1 VSSTRGRS
9 FPSAIL
15 FALLCACAGR
25 QIQPPPEAPRP
36 PVEPPRVE
44 ERPSPL
50 VVGLI
55 LPGTGS
61 AALKQYGDL
70 IKEGVDL
77 AVREHQ
83 RAGGREVEIV
93 VVDDGGDPAR
103 ARQSVAELES
113 RNAVGIIG
121 PLLGSSLE
129 AAGRARSD
137 SSLVIISPTSSERA
151 PSLANVYTLNAGD
164 TRGAEELGTYA
175 ARRRLTAIG
184 VLYPRTAEFTAQA
197 RAFQSAATAAGIRV
211 TDVPYDPGTTT
222 FARPLQQLK
231 AASAGAVFI
240 PASERDIRQLAPQL
254 EYYGLT
260 GIQVLGSEAWVSDE
274 VLRRIPP
281 RQLEGVVAATPLYRA
296 SRSVAWEDF
305 VGMYENTYRRTL
317 DNPYPALGFDAASLI
332 LSNLPRV
339 RGGAGDVS
347 RGIARVTDFRGATGV
362 LSTRGG
368 IISRRPFIV
377 RIEAGRP
384 VLQEPGS

>member
-1 VSSTRGRS
+1 
-9 FPSAIL
+9 
-15 FALLCACAGR
+15 
-25 QIQPPPEAPRP
+25 
-36 PVEPPRVE
+36 VE

-50 VVGLI
+50 VVGVI

-77 AVREHQ
+77 AVRAHQ
-83 RAGGREVEIV
+83 QTGGREVEIV

-103 ARQSVAELES
+103 ARQSVAELEA

-121 PLLGSSLE
+121 PLLSSSLDS
-129 AAGRARSD
+129 AARARSD
-137 SSLVIISPTSSERA
+137 ANRVIISPTSAERA
-151 PSLANVYTLNAGD
+151 PSLANVYTLNTGD
-164 TRGAEELGTYA
+164 TRGAEELGRYA
-175 ARRRLTAIG
+175 AGRRLSPIG
-184 VLYPRTAEFTAQA
+184 LLYPRTPEFTAQA
-197 RAFQSAATAAGIRV
+197 RAFQAATAPSGIRV
-211 TDVPYDPGTTT
+211 VDVPYDPGTTT

-231 AASAGAVFI
+231 AGSVGAIFI

-254 EYYGLT
+254 EYYGLS

-274 VLRRIPP
+274 VLRRLPP

-296 SRSVAWEDF
+296 SQSVAWEDF

-317 DNPYPALGFDAASLI
+317 DNPYPALGFDAARLI
-332 LSNLPRV
+332 LSNLPAA
-339 RGGAGDVS
+339 RGQAADIS

-368 IISRRPFIV
+368 VISRKPFIV

-384 VLQEPGS
+384 VLAQEPGS